1 MFEDDREEKIKNI
14 KLFNDLQQLHF
25 ELRQY
30 TKEKYNRINPFCE
43 NLFPWKEKGEFF
55 GGKNVT
61 IYDSTTIAGDV
72 NIGDN
77 SWIGPFCSLDGT
89 GKLMIGKYCSISAG
103 TQILTHDTAKYA
115 LSGGRHPFEYGPVK
129 IGDCCFVGSQA
140 IIIKGVSIGHR
151 CLIGANSLVNKSF
164 KNNSIIAGVPAR
176 KIGNVIIRGDA
187 VELKYSK

>member
-1 MFEDDREEKIKNI
+1 MKNI
-14 KLFNDLQQLHF
+14 NLLKDLQQLHL

-43 NLFPWKEKGEFF
+43 DLFPWKEKGEFF

-72 NIGDN
+72 KIGDN

-89 GKLMIGKYCSISAG
+89 GRLTIGKYCSISAG
-103 TQILTHDTAKYA
+103 TQILTHDTVKNT
-115 LSGGRHPFEYGPVK
+115 LSGGHHPFEYSPVRM
-129 IGDCCFVGSQA
+129 GDCCFVGVQS
-140 IIIKGVSIGHR
+140 IIIKGVSIGNH

-164 KNNSIIAGVPAR
+164 KKNSIIAGTPAK
-176 KIGNVIIRGDA
+176 KIGNVIIREDTI
-187 VELKYSK
+187 ELEYSKF